1 MPNYQLDRLDMR
13 ILRMLSGNGRKP
25 YLEIARECNVSGA
38 AIHQRIAKL
47 NASKIIRSVETILEP
62 EVIGLNVCAF
72 AYITV
77 EGDIEHAIEALK
89 QIPEVVECHVVMGDE
104 QILIKLYARDVN
116 HLDDL
121 LNNKIRPIGIAR
133 MRPCLSLREAF
144 HRPMPIEQID

>member
-47 NASKIIRSVETILEP
+47 NASKIIRSIETILEP

-77 EGDIEHAIEALK
+77 EGSMEEAIEALK
-89 QIPEVVECHVVMGDE
+89 QIPEVVECHVVMGED
-104 QILIKLYARDVN
+104 QLLIKLYARDVA
-116 HLDDL
+116 HLDNI
-121 LNNKIRPIGIAR
+121 LNTKIHQIGVTR
-133 MRPCLSLREAF
+133 MRPALSLREAF